1 MKFVAL
7 LAPQDPGAAAEELTR
22 AVTER
27 GAVAG
32 VLPTYIP
39 QMPDFGDDRYD
50 PIYAAAARLDVG
62 AVPARLAEP
71 AQIDPLA
78 KIADRCLAT

>member
-62 AVPARLAEP
+62 LGFHMGTSAGSLGGQR
-71 AQIDPLA
+71 
-78 KIADRCLAT
+78 